1 MEEELLDSTF
11 AVEKDFKK
19 IKFPVSFEFKISTLS
34 NDFIAKDADGQ
45 MLGYVRQKMF
55 KLKEDIQIFTNE
67 SKQDVLYT
75 IKADKWID
83 FNTNYAFYDKNL
95 EQMGS
100 VGRKGMKSLWKANYL
115 IHNVS
120 KEQVYSIGEENPW
133 AKVMDS
139 LMGEIPIV
147 GMFTGYM
154 FNPKYAV
161 KNTSDE
167 IILRMKKEAS
177 FFGRKFTLEKIGEFP
192 EQDAEEIMLSL
203 MMMVLL
209 ERRRG

>member
-45 MLGYVRQKMF
+45 ILGYVRQKMF

-83 FNTNYAFYDKNL
+83 FNANYAFFDKNT
-95 EQMGS
+95 ERMGS
-100 VGRKGMKSLWKANYL
+100 VGRKGMKSLWKANY
-115 IHNVS
+115 IISNVN
-120 KEQVYSIGEENPW
+120 KEQVYQIGEENPW

-139 LMGEIPIV
+139 VMGEIPIV
-147 GMFTGYM
+147 GMFTGYI

-161 KNTSDE
+161 KNNSGE
-167 IILRMKKEAS
+167 PVVRMKKDAS
-177 FFGRKFTLEKIGEFP
+177 FFGRKFTLEKIGNFP